1 MSPPYPVR
9 VPSCWRFCE
18 TKYVPVLSF
27 YLRGPRVCDPVVHY
41 VLTRTNAGAEQVPLE
56 QYFTSDYRQL
66 LRDGRHNVVDAFT
79 NQPPHLAQTGDLV
92 DLIGNA
98 YPEEAQPNK
107 VCTTIGYVGWGG
119 RGI

>member
-1 MSPPYPVR
+1 MR
-9 VPSCWRFCE
+9 VSIRSAEP
-18 TKYVPVLSF
+18 T
-27 YLRGPRVCDPVVHY
+27 LRD
-41 VLTRTNAGAEQVPLE
+41 TRGEQVPLE

-107 VCTTIGYVGWGG
+107 VWWRRRRREGWGG
-119 RGI
+119 VL